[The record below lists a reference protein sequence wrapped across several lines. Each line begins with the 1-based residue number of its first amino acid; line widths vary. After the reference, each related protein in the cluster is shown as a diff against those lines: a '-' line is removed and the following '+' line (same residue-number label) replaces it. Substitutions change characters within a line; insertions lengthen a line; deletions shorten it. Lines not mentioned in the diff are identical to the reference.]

1 MRNPKKDGLTNKS
14 QWITVAR
21 DRQSFKKTSLPS
33 ERRPVLS
40 ISLLARTQP
49 TKGAGTLR
57 RAVRRQVFARIPGG
71 RHMECAYYF
80 DFVDCVTTVLSRW
93 PLLCYSGQLR
103 TRFADEFASRS
114 KLEC

>member
-14 QWITVAR
+14 QLITVAR
-21 DRQSFKKTSLPS
+21 DRQSCKKTSLPS

-40 ISLLARTQP
+40 IALLARTQP

-57 RAVRRQVFARIPGG
+57 RAVRRQAFARIPGG

-80 DFVDCVTTVLSRW
+80 DIPGGRHMECAYYFDFCRLCHNGVVSLATAM
-93 PLLCYSGQLR
+93 LL
-103 TRFADEFASRS
+103 
-114 KLEC
+114 

>member
-14 QWITVAR
+14 QLITVAR

-57 RAVRRQVFARIPGG
+57 RAVRRQAFARIPGG
-71 RHMECAYYF
+71 RHMECTYYF

-93 PLLCYSGQLR
+93 PLLCYSRQLR